1 MTYFSSYMI
10 LPIRAGQDISVNSRL
25 ERYLMAHGY
34 TLKILLIDL
43 SDHLFHEIPI
53 PPDLVKTYLGG
64 RGLGAKLYYDLIRPE
79 TDPLAPDNLF
89 MVLTGPL
96 TGTMAPGAGKHLIIT
111 KSPATGG
118 WLESYSS
125 GYFAVE
131 LKFAGYDA
139 LIVSGRSPAPVCL
152 LIRDRQ
158 VEFEDA
164 RPLWGK
170 DSFAAEQH
178 VKSRLGE
185 KAGVLSI
192 GQAGENLV
200 RFSCVGSEYFRK
212 AGRGG
217 AGAVLGSKQVKAIG
231 VKGSGGV
238 TCADMPGMFAL
249 VRRHHELHVKS
260 PVGIARRKYGTPLTF
275 NITNAAGMLPTKNF
289 QGGTD
294 PEAVGRIDAD
304 GMSKGFVRDR
314 ACYSCIM
321 ACSKWSRTDAGS
333 LFPGLEIEGPEYETI
348 GMFGSNLGVRDPSF
362 IIAANKAC
370 DQLGMDTISA
380 GSVVGYVM
388 ECFEKGFLAEVDTG
402 GLRLG
407 FGDTGNILTLL
418 EQIARR
424 EGFGALC
431 ADGVKSLSE
440 RLPQA
445 ARAFAMHAKGLEFPA
460 YDPRAGWGAA
470 LTYAITPRGGCHRR
484 AWPPMKEVLGDMDPF
499 TIEGKAR
506 VVKEMMDDNCVM
518 HALIVCDIGGK
529 FIPLS
534 TDDYAEYLNAV
545 TGHHYQKSELLRM
558 SAKVETMIRLINL
571 REGLGK
577 ESDVLP
583 ARVLRECHPQG
594 PTKDRV
600 VGEEN
605 FKAMRSEYYRY
616 RGWDDD
622 GVPRPATLAECH
634 FADEAKI
641 VLNR

>member
-1 MTYFSSYMI
+1 
-10 LPIRAGQDISVNSRL
+10 
-25 ERYLMAHGY
+25 MAHGY
-34 TLKILLIDL
+34 ALKMLHIDL
-43 SDHLFHEIPI
+43 SGRFFREIPI
-53 PPDLVKTYLGG
+53 EPDTVKTYLGG
-64 RGLGAKLYYDLIRPE
+64 RGLGARLYYDLIPPE
-79 TDPLAPDNLF
+79 TDPLGPDNLF

-96 TGTMAPGAGKHLIIT
+96 TATMAPGAGKHLIIT

-131 LKFAGYDA
+131 LKFCGYDA
-139 LIVSGRSPAPVCL
+139 LIISGRSASPVCL
-152 LIRDRQ
+152 FIRDRQ
-158 VEFEDA
+158 VDFEDA

-170 DSFAAEQH
+170 DSFAAERY

-192 GQAGENLV
+192 GQAGENRV
-200 RFSCVGSEYFRK
+200 RFACVGSEYFRK

-238 TCADMPGMFAL
+238 TCTDLPGMFAL
-249 VRRHHELHVKS
+249 VKKHHERHVES
-260 PVGIARRKYGTPLTF
+260 PVGKARRRYGTPLTF

-294 PEAVGRIDAD
+294 PEAVGKIDAD
-304 GMSKGFVRDR
+304 GMSKRFVRDR

-321 ACSKWSRTDAGS
+321 ACSKWSRAEPGS
-333 LFPGLEIEGPEYETI
+333 RFPGVQIEGPEYETI
-348 GMFGSNLGVRDPSF
+348 GMFGSNLGIHDPSF

-370 DQLGMDTISA
+370 DRLGLDTISS

-388 ECFEKGFLAEVDTG
+388 ECFEKGYLTEADTG

-407 FGDTGNILTLL
+407 FGDIENVLRLL

-431 ADGVKSLSE
+431 AEGVKGLAD
-440 RLPQA
+440 RLPPA
-445 ARAFAMHAKGLEFPA
+445 AGAFAMHAKGLEFPA

-470 LTYAITPRGGCHRR
+470 LTYAVTPRGGCHRR
-484 AWPPMKEVLGDMDPF
+484 AWPPMKEVLGDLDPF
-499 TIEGKAR
+499 TTENKAR
-506 VVKEMMDDNCVM
+506 IVKEMMDENCVM
-518 HALIVCDIGGK
+518 HSLIVCDIGGK

-534 TDDYAEYLNAV
+534 TGDYTEYLNAV
-545 TGHHYQKSELLRM
+545 TGESYRSSELLWT
-558 SAKVETMIRLINL
+558 SGKVETMIRLINL

-577 ESDVLP
+577 ESDALP
-583 ARVLRECHPQG
+583 ARVLKECHARG

-600 VGEEN
+600 MGEEN
-605 FKAMRSEYYRY
+605 FKIMRTEYYGL
-616 RGWDDD
+616 RGWDED
-622 GVPRPATLAECH
+622 GVPEPATLAKYRIEDD
-634 FADEAKI
+634 AGI
-641 VLNR
+641 VLDHRAER

>member
-1 MTYFSSYMI
+1 
-10 LPIRAGQDISVNSRL
+10 
-25 ERYLMAHGY
+25 MAHGY
-34 TLKILLIDL
+34 TLKVLHIDL
-43 SDHLFHEIPI
+43 SVQLFHEIPI
-53 PPDLVKTYLGG
+53 KPDLVKTYIGG
-64 RGLGAKLYYDLIRPE
+64 RGLGAKLYYDMIRPE
-79 TDPLAPDNLF
+79 TGPLAPENLF

-96 TGTMAPGAGKHLIIT
+96 TATMAPGAGKHLIVT

-139 LIVSGRSPAPVCL
+139 LIVSGRSASPVCL

-170 DSFAAEQH
+170 DSFAAEKH
-178 VKSRLGE
+178 VKSRMGE

-192 GQAGENLV
+192 GPAGENLV

-238 TCADMPGMFAL
+238 TCADIPEMFAL
-249 VRRHHELHVKS
+249 VSKHHELHVKS
-260 PVGIARRKYGTPLTF
+260 PVGAARRKYGTPLTF

-289 QGGTD
+289 QNGTD
-294 PEAVGRIDAD
+294 PDAVGRIDAD
-304 GMSKGFVRDR
+304 GMSKRFVRDR

-333 LFPGLEIEGPEYETI
+333 LFQGLEIEGPEYETI
-348 GMFGSNLGVRDPSF
+348 GMFGSNLGIRDPSF

-370 DQLGMDTISA
+370 DQLGLDTISS
-380 GSVVGYVM
+380 GSVIGYVM
-388 ECFEKGFLAEVDTG
+388 ECFEKGYLTEADTG

-407 FGDTGNILTLL
+407 FGDTENVLTLL

-431 ADGVKSLSE
+431 ADGVRGLAE
-440 RLPQA
+440 RLPPA
-445 ARAFAMHAKGLEFPA
+445 AKAFAMHAKGLEFPA

-484 AWPPMKEVLGDMDPF
+484 AWPPMKEVLGNMDPF
-499 TIEGKAR
+499 TTENKAR
-506 VVKEMMDDNCVM
+506 VVKEMMDDNSVM
-518 HALIVCDIGGK
+518 HSLIVCDIGGK
-529 FIPLS
+529 FIPLG

-545 TGHHYQKSELLRM
+545 TGRDYQKSELLWM
-558 SAKVETMIRLINL
+558 SGKVETMIRLINL

-583 ARVLRECHPQG
+583 ARVLKECHLQG

-600 VGEEN
+600 MGEES
-605 FKAMRSEYYRY
+605 FKVMLSEYYRL

-622 GVPRPATLAECH
+622 GVPGTATLAEYH
-634 FADEAKI
+634 IEDEVKI
-641 VLNR
+641 VLNS